1 MSTVPSASTA
11 APTVELDDVSVAFT
25 SGIGA
30 NRREVRAMSQVSFA
44 VAPGET
50 LGLVGESGSGKTT
63 TGSVVLGLQ
72 RPDSGAVRFQG
83 APLARS
89 LRSRAGR
96 MQAVL
101 QHPRWALDPRSTVLS
116 SVLEPLLVHERRS
129 TAADERAVAMLE
141 RVGLPAS
148 FAARRPHQLSGGQLQ
163 RVSVARALVTHPAFI
178 VFDEAVSAL
187 DVSVQAQILNLIQDL
202 QAEHGFAALFISHDL
217 AAVRYISHHL
227 AVMRAGEIVE
237 HAPAEV
243 FFDLPSHPYSRQL
256 FQELSS

>member
-1 MSTVPSASTA
+1 MNAVTPA
-11 APTVELDDVSVAFT
+11 VELADVSVSFA
-25 SGIGA
+25 SGAGA
-30 NRREVRAMSQVSFA
+30 RRRETTAMSRVSFS
-44 VAPGET
+44 VAPGQT

-63 TGSVVLGLQ
+63 TGSVVLGLR
-72 RPDSGAVRFQG
+72 RPDSGEVRFQG

-129 TAADERAVAMLE
+129 TETEDRAIAMLE
-141 RVGLPAS
+141 QVGLPSS

-163 RVSVARALVTHPAFI
+163 RVSVARALVTHPSFL

-187 DVSVQAQILNLIQDL
+187 DVSVQAQILNLIRDL
-202 QAEHGFAALFISHDL
+202 QDEHGFAALFISHDL
-217 AAVRYISHHL
+217 AAVRYISHHV

-237 HAPAEV
+237 IAPTDV
-243 FFDLPSHPYSRQL
+243 FYDLPQHPYSRQL

>member
-1 MSTVPSASTA
+1 MSTASSASTS
-11 APTVELDDVSVAFT
+11 APTIELDDVSVAFT

-30 NRREVRAMSQVSFA
+30 NRREVRAMSSVSFS

-72 RPDSGAVRFQG
+72 RPDSGTVRFQG
-83 APLARS
+83 APLARN

-129 TAADERAVAMLE
+129 TATEERAVAMLE

-227 AVMRAGEIVE
+227 AVMRTGEIVE
-237 HAPAEV
+237 HAPAAV
-243 FFDLPSHPYSRQL
+243 FYDMPDHPYSRQL